1 MVIKANKL
9 SRETMITR
17 HRNYKYLLLLMAFIL
32 VAILGVPTSCTT
44 PAQEQE
50 TKPEA
55 VGIGVILQEGND
67 LPKTQLQSER
77 SPDLED
83 NHIGVGLGTYYKEDS
98 PIPSPFCSDSYG
110 DDPELVYSLGCKWIR
125 IAFDDW
131 VGDPLDWQNVEVE
144 PGRYLIKPESEIT
157 GDKKLSGKTYPV
169 THLSVDEVISE
180 YANNNIT
187 VVLNLGVGNEG
198 NSHDVSR
205 FRSSDDLER
214 YCNYVRFMVN
224 HFSNRIEYFEI
235 WNEPAGA
242 GDIPDYT
249 YLVKHVVP
257 IIREENPKAKIVIG
271 ALSGIWVTEYPGYDY
286 ERYSIDVD
294 YIKEFLGPD
303 IAPMIDVISW
313 HPLYNNRPNDPY
325 YQNYPQMIREI
336 KEFAASNG
344 FKGEYLAEEIT
355 WRTYQ
360 TEFEIGEQFN
370 ENVAKKYYA
379 RAIIMHR
386 GLNVT
391 VSILLRASGLL
402 DMIPNICTIMAGV
415 EPIDLPVGI
424 QSEATNITSY
434 TFSLPNGDKLLALW
448 TDGVAIDDDPGVNT
462 TLTLPSFSAQ
472 KVVGID
478 VLNGFEQQLVT
489 SIEDGDLV
497 IRDLLVKD
505 YPIILR
511 LTK

>member
-1 MVIKANKL
+1 MIK
-9 SRETMITR
+9 RC
-17 HRNYKYLLLLMAFIL
+17 RNYKSLCLFIVSIWVVSLMMLSPLLASCAPAVTDEKGALPEEEAASPAL
-32 VAILGVPTSCTT
+32 VDT
-44 PAQEQE
+44 
-50 TKPEA
+50 
-55 VGIGVILQEGND
+55 GVILQEGNN
-67 LPKTQLQSER
+67 LPKTQLQPKR
-77 SPDLED
+77 SQELED
-83 NHIGVGLGTYYKEDS
+83 NHIGVGLGTYYKEDV
-98 PIPSPFCSDSYG
+98 PIPSPFYLDSYG

-144 PGRYLIKPESEIT
+144 PGKYLIKPESDIT
-157 GDKKLSGKTYPV
+157 GDKRLSGKTYPA
-169 THLSVDEVISE
+169 THPGVDEVISD
-180 YANNNIT
+180 YANNGINI
-187 VVLNLGVGNEG
+187 VLNLGPGNEE
-198 NSHDVSR
+198 NRHEVTR
-205 FRSSDDLER
+205 FSNKDTLER

-224 HFSNRIEYFEI
+224 HFKGRVKYYEI
-235 WNEPAGA
+235 WNEPEE
-242 GDIPDYT
+242 DPEYYI
-249 YLVKHVVP
+249 YLVKHVIPV
-257 IIREENPKAKIVIG
+257 IREEDPEAKIVVG
-271 ALSGIWVTEYPGYDY
+271 ALAGEWVAGYPRYDY
-286 ERYSIDVD
+286 ERYSIDAD
-294 YIKEFLGPD
+294 YIKAFLGPD
-303 IAPMIDVISW
+303 LAPLIDVISW
-313 HPLYNNRPNDPY
+313 HPLYNNRPDDPY
-325 YQNYPQMIREI
+325 YQNYPQMIEEI